1 MVTECFGLND
11 GGSEMKN
18 FRSIRKPKCT
28 NVIIVIII
36 PEQRRIYNS
45 VEHLIVDV
53 RLASKYSSS
62 EGDVLLSCII
72 PEVYLGFC

>member
-1 MVTECFGLND
+1 
-11 GGSEMKN
+11 MKN
-18 FRSIRKPKCT
+18 FRSIRKPKCI

-36 PEQRRIYNS
+36 PEQRRIYNP
-45 VEHLIVDV
+45 VEYLIVDV

-62 EGDVLLSCII
+62 EADVSLSCII